1 MEIRDPGEFLNYF
14 NKVHQRT
21 MNVVRVVPPDKVDW
35 RFREGKFTLGD
46 LVRHIATTNRYMFLE
61 VALGRPSAYGGCG
74 KELAATY
81 DEIVSFS
88 ERLHR
93 EAVEI
98 LSGISHADLEGR
110 CITPDGASITTW
122 KWLRSMVEHEIHHR
136 GQIYIY
142 LSLLE
147 TPTPP
152 LYGLTSEQLIERSVP
167 RA

>member
-21 MNVVRVVPPDKVDW
+21 MNVVRVIPPDKVDW
-35 RFREGKFTLGD
+35 RFRAGKFTLGD

-61 VALGRPSAYGGCG
+61 VAHGKPSAYAGCG
-74 KELAATY
+74 RDLAATY

-88 ERLHR
+88 ERLHG

-98 LSGISHADLEGR
+98 LSSISHADLQGR